1 VSPTP
6 TTLVT
11 GAGGALGRA
20 VRDRLRAGG
29 IRSALLLRDPA
40 EAAAARADGDWAAT
54 VDLLDEA
61 AVAAAVA
68 AADAEAGPLGS
79 ALLLAGGFA
88 ARPAADTDLASLRRQ
103 FDLNL
108 ATAATVVRA
117 LLPVMAAQGGG
128 TIVAVAAGQARR
140 GGARAAAYAA
150 SKAALAAYLRA
161 VDDETAPGG
170 VRTVTVFPMGTI
182 DTAANRLAM
191 PAADPA
197 RWIDPAALAEVLV
210 LAATLG
216 PRARLREVEVHPG
229 A

>member
-1 VSPTP
+1 MTPT

-11 GAGGALGRA
+11 GAGGALGQA
-20 VRDRLRAGG
+20 VRDRLGAAG
-29 IRSALLLRDPA
+29 IRAALLVRDPA
-40 EAAAARADGDWAAT
+40 EADAARADGTWATA

-68 AADAEAGPLGS
+68 AADREAGPLGA

-88 ARPAADTDLASLRRQ
+88 MRPAAETDLAALRRQ

-117 LLPVMAAQGGG
+117 LLPAMTARGVG
-128 TIVAVAAGQARR
+128 TIVGVAAGQARR

-150 SKAALAAYLRA
+150 SKAALVAYLRA
-161 VDDETAPGG
+161 VDEETAPAG
-170 VRTVTVFPMGTI
+170 VRTVAVFPMGTL
-182 DTAANRLAM
+182 DTAANRAAM
-191 PAADPA
+191 PDADPA
-197 RWIDPAALAEVLV
+197 RWIDPARLADLLL

-216 PRARLREVEVHPG
+216 PQARLREVEVHPD